1 MVTSYDSPSPD
12 GSPQANQFPD
22 SASPERQSVD
32 GVPLSELKSIS
43 VRTVLL
49 GLRIDTKNLEQGSV
63 LATSPL
69 TIRAGSR
76 GRVVLFR
83 YGVVVLYD
91 VDPLEEVDFMAS
103 LQRLVIEPIDPPE
116 ADEIRIHLHPGGED
130 RIAHSGTIVLSDPT
144 PERLQL
150 LADILGKNA
159 VLDHYERHVALVFD
173 RIDPLAATLQRKGDF
188 GSQGKEL
195 LQQIG
200 GVLLTQQRMV
210 GRVEVLEKPEVLWER
225 PSLER
230 FYLRLEDEYELR
242 ERSRVLDRKLDLIAR
257 TSETLLELMQ
267 NRRSMRVEWY
277 IVILILIEIL
287 LSIVGM
293 VMPHHG

>member
-1 MVTSYDSPSPD
+1 MTASDSPAPTT
-12 GSPQANQFPD
+12 
-22 SASPERQSVD
+22 
-32 GVPLSELKSIS
+32 LKTIS
-43 VRTVLL
+43 VRTFLL
-49 GLRIDTKNLEQGSV
+49 GQRIDTKNLEQGSV

-76 GRVVLFR
+76 GRAVLFR
-83 YGVVVLYD
+83 YGVAILFD
-91 VDPLEEVDFMAS
+91 LDPLEEVDFLAS
-103 LQRLVIEPIDPPE
+103 LRRLVIEPVEPPE
-116 ADEIRIHLHPGGED
+116 TEEIRIHLHPEGED
-130 RIAHSGTIVLSDPT
+130 RVEHSGAIILSDPT

-159 VLDHYERHVALVFD
+159 VLDHYEHRVAEVFD

-210 GRVEVLEKPEVLWER
+210 GRVEVLDKPEVLWER

-242 ERSRVLDRKLDLIAR
+242 ERGRVLDRKLDLIAR
-257 TSETLLELMQ
+257 TSETLLDLMQ

-277 IVILILIEIL
+277 VVILIVIEIVL
-287 LSIVGM
+287 TIVSM
-293 VMPHHG
+293 TMPGHL

>member
-1 MVTSYDSPSPD
+1 MTT
-12 GSPQANQFPD
+12 A
-22 SASPERQSVD
+22 E
-32 GVPLSELKSIS
+32 VPVSTPAETIT
-43 VRTVLL
+43 VRALL
-49 GLRIDTKNLEQGSV
+49 VGERIDTENLEQGSV

-76 GRVVLFR
+76 GRAVLFR
-83 YGVVVLYD
+83 YGVVVLFGL
-91 VDPLEEVDFMAS
+91 DPLEEDSFLTS
-103 LQRLVIEPIDPPE
+103 LTRLVTDPLSPPE
-116 ADEIRIHLHPGGED
+116 SEEARIYLETDGED
-130 RIAHSGTIVLSDPT
+130 RVEHSGAIVLSNAT

-159 VLDHYERHVALVFD
+159 VLDHYEKRVAAVFD
-173 RIDPLAATLQRKGDF
+173 RIEPLAATLQRNGDF
-188 GSQGKEL
+188 GSHGKEL

-225 PSLER
+225 PNLER

-277 IVILILIEIL
+277 IVVLIVIEIVISTIDL
-287 LSIVGM
+287 AL
-293 VMPHHG
+293 HTRL

>member
-1 MVTSYDSPSPD
+1 MNAPDYPSLT
-12 GSPQANQFPD
+12 AL
-22 SASPERQSVD
+22 SA
-32 GVPLSELKSIS
+32 IS
-43 VRTVLL
+43 VRTLL
-49 GLRIDTKNLEQGSV
+49 VGLRIDTKNLEQGPV

-69 TIRAGSR
+69 TIRAGAR
-76 GRVVLFR
+76 GRAVLFR
-83 YGVVVLYD
+83 YGVVVLFD
-91 VDPLEEVDFMAS
+91 LDPIEEVSFLDS
-103 LQRLVIEPIDPPE
+103 LKRLVVEPVEPPE
-116 ADEIRIHLHPGGED
+116 AEDTKLHLHPEGED
-130 RIAHSGTIVLSDPT
+130 RVEHSGAIVFAQAT

-159 VLDHYERHVALVFD
+159 VLDHYEHRVALVFD

-210 GRVEVLEKPEVLWER
+210 GRVEVLEKPEVLWDR

-230 FYLRLEDEYELR
+230 IYLRLEDEYELR

-257 TSETLLELMQ
+257 TSETLLELVQ

-277 IVILILIEIL
+277 IVILIVIEIL
-287 LSIVGM
+287 LSAGDMILRS
-293 VMPHHG
+293 HS

>member
-1 MVTSYDSPSPD
+1 MNDTEEHVLAPS
-12 GSPQANQFPD
+12 ATMT
-22 SASPERQSVD
+22 
-32 GVPLSELKSIS
+32 
-43 VRTVLL
+43 VRALL
-49 GLRIDTKNLEQGSV
+49 VGERIDTKNLEQGSV

-76 GRVVLFR
+76 GRAVLFR
-83 YGVVVLYD
+83 YGVVVLFD
-91 VDPLEEVDFMAS
+91 LDPLEEDSFLTS
-103 LQRLVIEPIDPPE
+103 LRRLVFDPMEPPE
-116 ADEIRIHLHPGGED
+116 AEETRIYVQPEGED
-130 RIAHSGTIVLSDPT
+130 RVEHSGAIVLSEPT
-144 PERLQL
+144 PERLQV

-159 VLDHYERHVALVFD
+159 VLDHYEGRVAQVFD
-173 RIDPLAATLQRKGDF
+173 KIEPLAATLQRKGDF

-225 PSLER
+225 NNLER

-242 ERSRVLDRKLDLIAR
+242 ERSRILDRKLDLIAR

-277 IVILILIEIL
+277 IVILIVIEIG
-287 LSIVGM
+287 LSM
-293 VMPHHG
+293 VDIFLRNHP

>member
-1 MVTSYDSPSPD
+1 MPNQAFDATMPFRIALFETNVNNPDPPSVTTL
-12 GSPQANQFPD
+12 QA
-22 SASPERQSVD
+22 
-32 GVPLSELKSIS
+32 LS
-43 VRTVLL
+43 VRTLLL

-76 GRVVLFR
+76 GRAVLFR
-83 YGVVVLYD
+83 YGVVVLFD
-91 VDPLEEVDFMAS
+91 LDPLEENSFLAS
-103 LQRLVIEPIDPPE
+103 LQRLVVEPVEPPE
-116 ADEIRIHLHPGGED
+116 AEETRLYLHPEGED
-130 RIAHSGTIVLSDPT
+130 RVEHSGAIVISEPT

-159 VLDHYERHVALVFD
+159 VLDHYEKRVALVFD

-188 GSQGKEL
+188 GSKGKEL

-210 GRVEVLEKPEVLWER
+210 GRVEVLEKPEVLWDR
-225 PSLER
+225 PTLER
-230 FYLRLEDEYELR
+230 IYLRLEDEYELK
-242 ERSRVLDRKLDLIAR
+242 ERSRILDRKLDLIAR

-267 NRRSMRVEWY
+267 NRRTMRVEWY

-287 LSIVGM
+287 LSLVDMALRG
-293 VMPHHG
+293 HL

>member
-1 MVTSYDSPSPD
+1 MPLETIVTASDSPAPTT
-12 GSPQANQFPD
+12 
-22 SASPERQSVD
+22 
-32 GVPLSELKSIS
+32 LKTIS
-43 VRTVLL
+43 VRTFLL
-49 GLRIDTKNLEQGSV
+49 GQRIDTKNLEQGSV

-76 GRVVLFR
+76 GRAVLFR
-83 YGVVVLYD
+83 YGVAILFD
-91 VDPLEEVDFMAS
+91 LDPLEEVDFLAS
-103 LQRLVIEPIDPPE
+103 LRRLVIEPVEPPE
-116 ADEIRIHLHPGGED
+116 TEEIRIHLHPEGED
-130 RIAHSGTIVLSDPT
+130 RVEHSGAIILSDPT

-159 VLDHYERHVALVFD
+159 VLDHYEHRVAEVFD

-210 GRVEVLEKPEVLWER
+210 GRVEVLDKPEVLWER

-242 ERSRVLDRKLDLIAR
+242 ERGRVLDRKLDLIAR
-257 TSETLLELMQ
+257 TSETLLDLMQ

-277 IVILILIEIL
+277 VVILIVIEIVL
-287 LSIVGM
+287 TIVSM
-293 VMPHHG
+293 TMPGHL